1 MTDPGGSRETGSLDT
16 AIGRVT
22 ETHDALRRENL
33 AAVDPRQVAFEQ
45 AVMGL
50 LATLNTRE
58 KAAYAR
64 GQTAERRRCA
74 AIVRARVEA
83 PIGALENARSELTD
97 VLADIESEPPAASSG
112 DAALPR
118 TPETVLR
125 ASVARLRNAIN
136 NPPDGDDD
144 TWKSAMRAALREL
157 EAAIS
162 GIRPLD
168 APPMEAP

>member
-1 MTDPGGSRETGSLDT
+1 MTTEDLPDTTFAWCSNDPGDRVAAT
-16 AIGRVT
+16 A
-22 ETHDALRRENL
+22 
-33 AAVDPRQVAFEQ
+33 
-45 AVMGL
+45 
-50 LATLNTRE
+50 
-58 KAAYAR
+58 KAAYDR
-64 GQTAERRRCA
+64 GQAAERRRCA
-74 AIVRARVEA
+74 AIVRARIEA
-83 PIGALENARSELTD
+83 PIGALDNARAELTD
-97 VLADIESEPPAASSG
+97 VLADIESEPPAGPG

-118 TPETVLR
+118 TPEMVLR